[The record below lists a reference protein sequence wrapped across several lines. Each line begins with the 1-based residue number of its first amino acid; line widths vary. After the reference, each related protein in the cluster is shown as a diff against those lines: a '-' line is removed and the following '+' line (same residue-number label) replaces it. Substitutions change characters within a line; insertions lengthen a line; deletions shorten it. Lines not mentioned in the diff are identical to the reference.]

1 VKLHINTQHRLLTLD
16 IKDLYVNIPI
26 EETLNLTQ
34 AQLARNNDNHTT
46 HQIMTLLNTILR
58 QNYFSF
64 RDNIYQPNKGVAMG
78 SPVSGTMAEIFLQ
91 HIEETNIKHLID
103 ARFLLH

>member
-1 VKLHINTQHRLLTLD
+1 MNNHLHLNNPYNTTSSNYLANELMKLHINTQQRLLTLD

-46 HQIMTLLNTILR
+46 HQITTLLNTILR
-58 QNYFSF
+58 QN
-64 RDNIYQPNKGVAMG
+64 
-78 SPVSGTMAEIFLQ
+78 
-91 HIEETNIKHLID
+91 
-103 ARFLLH
+103 